1 MIEQF
6 YKNINGNYSEAISR
20 MRDDER
26 IKKYLKFFLMDES
39 FLEIK
44 KAIEENNCE
53 EAFKASHTL
62 KGVSQN
68 MSFTDLSETV
78 VEITELC
85 RAGNL
90 SEAKNLFPILE
101 KKYNL
106 VISEIN
112 KVI

>member
-1 MIEQF
+1 MVEQF

-39 FLEIK
+39 FEQLK
-44 KAIEENNCE
+44 KTMEAQNCE
-53 EAFKASHTL
+53 EAFKFAHTL
-62 KGVSQN
+62 KGVTKN
-68 MSFTDLSETV
+68 LAFTDLGNV
-78 VEITELC
+78 VEEITELL
-85 RAGNL
+85 RNGDL
-90 SEAKNLFPILE
+90 PEAQKLFIVVE
-101 KKYNL
+101 EKYNL